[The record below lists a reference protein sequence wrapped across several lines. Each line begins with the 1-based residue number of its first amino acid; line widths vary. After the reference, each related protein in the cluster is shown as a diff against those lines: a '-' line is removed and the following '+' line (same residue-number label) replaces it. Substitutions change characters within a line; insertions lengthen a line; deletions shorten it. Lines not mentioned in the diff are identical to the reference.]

1 MKIQLLSDI
10 HVEFWKE
17 NQVERLEALIRP
29 ADVLVAAGDINVGR
43 TNTIKTLNIL
53 AQHYTDVL
61 YCPGNHEY
69 YGGLE
74 LKGFDNHNKFGRK
87 LWGNVHMLNPGS
99 IEIGNVQF
107 HGATLWTDFGNDVL
121 VEQMYNKYIQDYR
134 RIPDGKAANI
144 KYINKHHAG
153 YFKMAYENRDR
164 AKKQVFFSHFGPAYE
179 AISERWKNVDQAS
192 SLLNKYFYNDL
203 GSWIGSL
210 DDAIW
215 LFGHTHDA
223 VDVTVGQVRCLAR
236 PVGYPGEHSQPYEPL
251 VIEI

>member
-10 HVEFWKE
+10 HAEFWG
-17 NQVERLEALIRP
+17 NDVSFLERLVRP
-29 ADVLVAAGDINVGR
+29 GDVLVAAGDINVGR
-43 TNTIKTLNIL
+43 TNTINTLKIL
-53 AQHYTDVL
+53 ARHYEQVL

-74 LKGFDNHNKFGRK
+74 LKGFDNHSQFGQK
-87 LWGNVHMLNPGS
+87 LPSNVRMLNPGS
-99 IEIGNVQF
+99 FTFQDVQF

-134 RIPDGKAANI
+134 RIPDGTAYNVKG
-144 KYINKHHAG
+144 INKHHAG

-164 AKKQVFFSHFGPAYE
+164 GKKQVFFSHFGPAYE
-179 AISERWKNVDQAS
+179 AISERWKNVDAAS
-192 SLLNKYFYNDL
+192 SLLNKYFYNDM

-223 VDVTVGQVRCLAR
+223 VDVMVGRVRCLAR
-236 PVGYPGEHSQPYEPL
+236 PVGYPGESREPYEPL
-251 VIEI
+251 VIEL